1 LLLFYIFKLQLIGKN
16 DKSSQ
21 IISIKPQQIQIASL
35 DILVVAV
42 EAKLRQDVVGIQ
54 VIDFLILFHFFIT
67 EVKVLVAGLEFGN
80 Q

>member
-1 LLLFYIFKLQLIGKN
+1 
-16 DKSSQ
+16 
-21 IISIKPQQIQIASL
+21 L

-54 VIDFLILFHFFIT
+54 VIVCLILRHFVIT
-67 EVKVLVAGLEFGN
+67 KVKVLVAGLEFGD